1 MKVILPFIA
10 ALTLVA
16 SAQGALAGV
25 VISDNFAGTPVLNWP
40 GDTVFKSIPQPGN
53 VNGLPSIDLVGN
65 VNTYGITTLGGNA
78 VDLDGSTGSGNNPA
92 GELQSVTSLGLGT
105 YVVQFDLSGNQRTSV
120 PQQTVV
126 SIGTESIT
134 LGPLAEN
141 APWTL
146 YSFTFTGASGQVAF
160 TDLGPSNQQ
169 GNLLANVTVSAVP
182 EASTWA
188 MMILGF
194 LGVGFMA
201 YRRKNKAAF
210 RFA

>member
-16 SAQGALAGV
+16 SAQGASAGV

-40 GDTVFKSIPQPGN
+40 GDTVFRSIPQPGN
-53 VNGLPSIDLVGN
+53 VNGFPSIDLVANG
-65 VNTYGITTLGGNA
+65 TFGITTLGGNA

-126 SIGTESIT
+126 SIGTQSIN
-134 LGPLAEN
+134 LGFLAEN

-194 LGVGFMA
+194 AGLGFMA
-201 YRRKNKAAF
+201 YRQKAKPALM
-210 RFA
+210 AA